1 MPEVTNKY
9 IRIPVKKKL
18 SSDKIRTISISATQ
32 GIKALYSIN
41 RKLILTYL
49 FLRSKGW
56 TMAKAK
62 KWVKGH
68 SKNKSMKKTQL
79 IKKTKDTIEKE
90 MARFSFT
97 MPILKCYEEVQLNEE
112 GKEIKKRFIE
122 GAASSTDVDLQGDQM
137 APSAIKSMANSIKQ
151 HIIGLNAEHDKSWQS
166 ELGEVSKLSIDK
178 KNRLIMK
185 ALLDITSKANDLW
198 YALTVKKKELG
209 LSVGGFVKDYIIEWD
224 KKKEKFKR
232 IFKEIELDHIAVT
245 STPANPKTWVGAISK
260 SINKVER
267 QNDFNSLKDM
277 PKKALIKFIEKTL
290 KAILGEDNLKT
301 ILTNFS
307 LNFNKRKIMTI
318 KKKDALLESEEAK
331 KKALAKTKKEEAEK
345 DASELEDE
353 EDSENPDNKAADD
366 DEDDNSDEDD
376 ASEDDESKEDDSEE
390 EESDEESADE
400 ADAPE
405 KDDSESDEDSE
416 DSEDSEEGEESDEEE
431 SEDEDEEKAL
441 TRKEVSDM
449 IEKGISEGV
458 KNFFKTLF
466 GKKAEKTE
474 TKEPKDKDAKKSE
487 NDAVDLLKSIIKRQD
502 SIEKTL
508 KKQASNRKT
517 TKSVAIDKNN
527 EEGSKE
533 EEGVYKTLEDELVA
547 VRKQHIN
554 DSEKAFSEC
563 GKVRKKW
570 AEKEQ

>member
-1 MPEVTNKY
+1 ME
-9 IRIPVKKKL
+9 
-18 SSDKIRTISISATQ
+18 
-32 GIKALYSIN
+32 
-41 RKLILTYL
+41 
-49 FLRSKGW
+49 
-56 TMAKAK
+56 
-62 KWVKGH
+62 
-68 SKNKSMKKTQL
+68 KTQL
-79 IKKTKDTIEKE
+79 IKKIKKDNIKKE

-97 MPILKCYEEVQLNEE
+97 MPILKCYEEVQLDEE
-112 GKEIKKRFIE
+112 GKETKKRFIE
-122 GAASSTDVDLQGDQM
+122 GAASSTDVDLHGDQM
-137 APSAIKSMANSIKQ
+137 APSAIKSMANSIKE

-209 LSVGGFVKDYIIEWD
+209 LSIGGFVKDYTIEWD
-224 KKKEKFKR
+224 KKKERFKR

-260 SINKVER
+260 SIKKVER
-267 QNDFNSLKDM
+267 KSDFSNLGDM
-277 PKKALIKFIEKTL
+277 SKKALIKFIKKTL
-290 KAILGEDNLKT
+290 KTILGENNLKT

-307 LNFNKRKIMTI
+307 LNFNESNIMTI
-318 KKKDALLESEEAK
+318 KKKKALLESEEAK

-353 EDSENPDNKAADD
+353 EDSENPDNKAPADD
-366 DEDDNSDEDD
+366 EADASDEDD
-376 ASEDDESKEDDSEE
+376 APEDDKSKEDDSEE

-405 KDDSESDEDSE
+405 EDDAESDEDSE
-416 DSEDSEEGEESDEEE
+416 DAEDSEEGEESDEEE

-466 GKKAEKTE
+466 GKKEKPVENKENKE
-474 TKEPKDKDAKKSE
+474 TDAKKSTDE
-487 NDAVDLLKSIIKRQD
+487 DAVDLLKSIIKRQD

-508 KKQASNRKT
+508 KNQESNRKT
-517 TKSVAIDKNN
+517 TKSVAIDKDD

-533 EEGVYKTLEDELVA
+533 EEGVFKTLEDELVS
-547 VRKQHIN
+547 VRKQNIN
-554 DSEKAFSEC
+554 DPERAFSEC
-563 GKVRKKW
+563 GKVRLKWSEKKD
-570 AEKEQ
+570 